1 MCHSYDFKLLIPLH
15 LKIFSS
21 GRHLWEW
28 EPTSPAMPG
37 ERMTKRPLHPYRN
50 FTSHLVET
58 LHELGM
64 STIYLGYPLNVAR
77 DNCNKCMSQQSWDF
91 NVT

>member
-1 MCHSYDFKLLIPLH
+1 MTRRPLH
-15 LKIFSS
+15 L
-21 GRHLWEW
+21 
-28 EPTSPAMPG
+28 
-37 ERMTKRPLHPYRN
+37 YRN

-64 STIYLGYPLNVAR
+64 STIYLGHPLNVAR